1 MLAPRRLYR
10 PLRIIPRL
18 YPTPHVLLYSTG
30 RQGGPNAT
38 GLGGGSKSEQGT
50 LKPEKTQEEAD
61 KIVKQYLDSIKLESN
76 ESPKDTPNRPV
87 ETVASSKPESRAP
100 KVVLKTDPSTPRPT
114 LDSSSTPSPSSRDV
128 PVKPTVT
135 PTPETSKPV
144 TQTDSPKSN
153 DLSQPQLSEKLT
165 SDAKKAS
172 QSLAMWKDAT
182 LSLLRSR
189 GADAATQLN
198 ALGGKLNKVTGY
210 DEIEALKR
218 KVVERGSSQFFQIHF
233 ILPIIPHVEETIAA
247 LRTAARKAKEDYT
260 EAVSTRAYR
269 QRQVND
275 LLQRKSTW
283 TDNDVVAFTKLVRED
298 HASATAE
305 LEAKSNL
312 EQAETAVDSEFGRL
326 MRAILDR
333 YHEEQVWS
341 DKIRSVSTYGSL
353 AALVANIIVFVLAI
367 VVVEPWKRKRLAQ
380 TFENRITEMSEETR
394 RLVEGG
400 MKGLEE
406 HFEKQEGVLVAL
418 AQVAQ
423 GPIPVESEEQL
434 APVDPTTPAKETP
447 SIPSLPPLVQAE
459 LLNKAKALINSL
471 IPSTDRDYALMA
483 VGGLGGLIT
492 SGVVL
497 LFRSSTR

>member
-10 PLRIIPRL
+10 PLQIIPRP
-18 YPTPHVLLYSTG
+18 YPTPHVLSYSTG

-38 GLGGGSKSEQGT
+38 GLGGGSTSGQGT

-61 KIVKQYLDSIKLESN
+61 KIVKQYLDSIKPESN
-76 ESPKDTPNRPV
+76 EPPKDTPTRPV
-87 ETVASSKPESRAP
+87 ETATSSKPESRAP
-100 KVVLKTDPSTPRPT
+100 KVVLKTDPLIPRPT
-114 LDSSSTPSPSSRDV
+114 LDSSSTAPSPSSRDV
-128 PVKPTVT
+128 PVKPIVT
-135 PTPETSKPV
+135 PRHENSKPV
-144 TQTDSPKSN
+144 TQSDSPKSN

-218 KVVERGSSQFFQIHF
+218 KVVER
-233 ILPIIPHVEETIAA
+233 EETIAA

-326 MRAILDR
+326 MRAILNR

-459 LLNKAKALINSL
+459 LLNKAKALIDSL